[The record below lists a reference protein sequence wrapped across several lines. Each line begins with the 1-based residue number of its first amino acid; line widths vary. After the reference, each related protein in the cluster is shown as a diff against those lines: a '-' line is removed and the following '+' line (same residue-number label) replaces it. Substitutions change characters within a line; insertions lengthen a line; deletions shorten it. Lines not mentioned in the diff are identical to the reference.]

1 MDLVGKLRYVF
12 PYARSIVVVAPEE
25 DDGSFVAELVLPV
38 KKGESVVQVYRFPV
52 DEEEFRHEDKLTWQT
67 GGAVPSELDG
77 RPVPRHRT
85 SFGTA
90 QWGFFASWDG
100 VASYEEARAL
110 VEQRL
115 ERHPLTN
122 DESTPGT
129 LP

>member
-38 KKGESVVQVYRFPV
+38 KNGESVVQVYRFPV

-77 RPVPRHRT
+77 RPVPRHKT

-90 QWGFFASWDG
+90 RWGFFASWDG
-100 VASYEEARAL
+100 VASYEEVRAL

-115 ERHPLTN
+115 ERHPLT
-122 DESTPGT
+122 DDASPPT

>member
-1 MDLVGKLRYVF
+1 MELVGKLRHVF

-38 KKGESVVQVYRFPV
+38 KNGESVVQVYRFPV

-77 RPVPRHRT
+77 RPVPRHKT

-90 QWGFFASWDG
+90 RWGFFASWDG
-100 VASYEEARAL
+100 VASYEEVRAL

-115 ERHPLTN
+115 ERHPLTD
-122 DESTPGT
+122 DESPPT